1 MDRVPPLRL
10 VLDDGLTPDVAL
22 DRLRGLPH
30 TLLLESAVGGGR
42 TLLSADPRLILRW
55 HAGETSLGGPARA
68 EWTGREPLPDTDPLS
83 LLGDL
88 LARPGSSGAGGRRA
102 GAPFRGGPF
111 CGGWIGYLGYET
123 ADLFETLPG
132 APGAG
137 AGLPD
142 LWMAWC
148 DWAVVWGPDGR
159 GPRVEGAP
167 LPGGDVRAHRGRV
180 REIHDRLREGGRRG
194 AGSEGFEGGSESS
207 PRLTGP
213 PRAAPIPLEE
223 APGVFS
229 TLGQRGYV
237 HGVEQIREHVRAGE
251 LFQANL
257 THLLAARC
265 PSGGRELYRRL
276 RARSPS
282 AFSAYLDT
290 GWGEVASVSP
300 ESFLSLR
307 DGHVETR
314 PIKGTAPRSGDP
326 ERDRELAAGL
336 LASEKDR
343 AENVMIVDL
352 LRNDL
357 SRVCRLRSVRVPS
370 LVALERHPT
379 VHHLVSTVRGELA
392 EGVGAME
399 LLRATLP
406 AGSISGA
413 PKIRALELL
422 RGLEPVR
429 RGVYTGALGLV
440 EKNGDVELSVAI
452 RTAAVSEGWAWY
464 GVGGGITLASRPEA
478 EWRESMDKAVAFLEA
493 VSAPRPDSARRTTPL
508 GGRAPAARERPA
520 SAYKES

>member
-1 MDRVPPLRL
+1 MDRVPPFCLA
-10 VLDDGLTPDVAL
+10 LDDGLTPDLAL
-22 DRLRGLPH
+22 DRLRELPH
-30 TLLLESAVGGGR
+30 ALLLESVVGGGR

-55 HAGETSLGGPARA
+55 HGGETSLTGPARA
-68 EWTGREPLPDTDPLS
+68 EWRGREPLPDADPLS
-83 LLGDL
+83 VMGDL
-88 LARPGSSGAGGRRA
+88 VARSPSPGAGDRRT
-102 GAPFRGGPF
+102 GAPFAGGPF
-111 CGGWIGYLGYET
+111 RGGWIGYLGYET
-123 ADLFETLPG
+123 ADLFEALPE
-132 APGAG
+132 APGGG

-142 LWMAWC
+142 LWTAWC

-167 LPGGDVRAHRGRV
+167 LPGGDVRAFEARV
-180 REIHDRLREGGRRG
+180 RGVHDRLQDGRRSG
-194 AGSEGFEGGSESS
+194 AGAEAFERTSGSSF
-207 PRLTGP
+207 PLTGP
-213 PRAAPIPLEE
+213 PPAASIPLEE

-229 TLGQRGYV
+229 TLGRRGYV
-237 HGVEQIREHVRAGE
+237 DGVEQIREHIRAGD

-257 THLLAARC
+257 THLLTARY

-300 ESFLSLR
+300 EGFLSLR
-307 DGHVETR
+307 NGHVETR

-357 SRVCRLRSVRVPS
+357 SRVCRPGSVRVPS

-379 VHHLVSTVRGELA
+379 VHHLVSTVRGELE
-392 EGVGAME
+392 EGAGAVE

-429 RGVYTGALGLV
+429 RGVYTGALGVV
-440 EKNGDVELSVAI
+440 ERNGNVELSVAI
-452 RTAAVSEGWAWY
+452 RTAVVREGWAWY
-464 GVGGGITLASRPEA
+464 GVGGGITLASRPAE
-478 EWRESMDKAVAFLEA
+478 EWRESMDKAVPFLEA
-493 VSAPRPDSARRTTPL
+493 VSALRPDAT
-508 GGRAPAARERPA
+508 GRGAPHDVHDPAEKTRPA
-520 SAYKES
+520 STYKES